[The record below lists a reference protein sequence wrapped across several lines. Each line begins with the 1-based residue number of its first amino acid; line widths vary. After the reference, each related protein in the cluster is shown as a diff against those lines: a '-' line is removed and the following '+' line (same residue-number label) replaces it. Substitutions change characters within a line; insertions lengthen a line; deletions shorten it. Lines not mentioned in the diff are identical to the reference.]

1 MSDHERSPGIRW
13 GWIGGTVLVT
23 AVAVPLL
30 LHQHDRSLAHGNR
43 LYHQGDVEGA
53 LSVYDPAAEHGT
65 ERALYNLGTA
75 LLSLDYDSADVVLTE
90 ALDTDD
96 PDALQKA
103 YYNLGYALLS
113 TGITP
118 RPVTPDSARAVLQR
132 AVDNGR
138 MALRLDPDDDD
149 ARWNLALAQRALDAM
164 QPPGSNSG
172 RESSGESDD
181 EVPQN
186 DPQMARSETAEA
198 ESGAEPE
205 QPREVENSGP
215 RQGPREG
222 AREAWAAQ
230 DPGPMT
236 AADALGLLTNV
247 SDEPEA
253 LVRGLLW
260 AHRPDVAWWS
270 GQAYPGGRW

>member
-1 MSDHERSPGIRW
+1 MSTPERTTRMRW
-13 GWIGGTVLVT
+13 NRIALTVLVGAG
-23 AVAVPLL
+23 AVLL
-30 LHQHDRSLAHGNR
+30 LLRQHARSLEYGNR
-43 LYHQGDVEGA
+43 LYHEGDADGA
-53 LSVYDPAAEHGT
+53 ASVYDAAAASGAADA
-65 ERALYNLGTA
+65 RYNLGTA
-75 LLSLDYDSADVVLTE
+75 LLQLDFDSADVVLSDAVRAEDPE
-90 ALDTDD
+90 AR
-96 PDALQKA
+96 QRA
-103 YYNLGYALLS
+103 YYNLSYALLS

-132 AVDNGR
+132 AVSNGR
-138 MALRLDPDDDD
+138 MALRLDPTDED

-164 QPPGSNSG
+164 QPPGSNRG
-172 RESSGESDD
+172 RESSGDSDD

-186 DPQMARSETAEA
+186 DASMARSETAEA

-205 QPREVENSGP
+205 EPREVENSGP

-222 AREAWAAQ
+222 AREAWATQ

-236 AADALGLLTNV
+236 PADALGLLTAV

-253 LVRGLLW
+253 LIRGLLW